1 MLLRL
6 LAKDRGSGMEKTE
19 DTIPPEDFANVVDV
33 FRTLRKWRD
42 ENNQSILEEE
52 SSSEISKRKEERDEE
67 PIST

>member
-1 MLLRL
+1 
-6 LAKDRGSGMEKTE
+6 MEKTE

-52 SSSEISKRKEERDEE
+52 SSSEISKRKEERNEE
-67 PIST
+67 SISI

>member
-1 MLLRL
+1 
-6 LAKDRGSGMEKTE
+6 MEKTE

-52 SSSEISKRKEERDEE
+52 SSSEISKRKEVENEKS
-67 PIST
+67 ISP

>member
-1 MLLRL
+1 
-6 LAKDRGSGMEKTE
+6 MEKTE